1 MQPIETCFDVIC
13 INMEKLMIKSYKA
26 TCKET
31 ELCNYMLEMLK
42 NISLSVRTLFP
53 HLYFY

>member
-53 HLYFY
+53 HLY